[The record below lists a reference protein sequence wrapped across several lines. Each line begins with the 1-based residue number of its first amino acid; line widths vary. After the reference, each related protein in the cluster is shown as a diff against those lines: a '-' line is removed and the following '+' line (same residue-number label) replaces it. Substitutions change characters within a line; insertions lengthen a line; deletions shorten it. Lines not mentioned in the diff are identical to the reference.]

1 MKYNRLIGRV
11 LCLVL
16 CLICLT
22 AAAVPAA
29 AVEDLPELRP
39 AVAIHYRA
47 NAGSLVIGCME
58 DGTELTILDD
68 SYTTVY
74 QIDCY
79 DMTGYIAKELVRW
92 ENGKPL
98 VNYVP
103 GHTDARVFT
112 AQRLDQA
119 MQTREALRNTAAIYQ
134 GVRYK
139 WGGTTPR
146 GFDCSGYM
154 RYIFQQNGLPMVRTA
169 QQQVGEGIIIP
180 YDQLQCGDLVFFT
193 RTHGGS
199 LVTHVGM
206 YIGDGKMIHAGS
218 SRGVVIADLSINYFQ
233 QHYLCA
239 RRVVLNSLLEF
250 DTTEL
255 TVKSNTK

>member
-1 MKYNRLIGRV
+1 MKQNRLIGRV

-22 AAAVPAA
+22 MLAVPAA
-29 AVEDLPELRP
+29 ATDELPELRP
-39 AVAIHYRA
+39 AVAVHYRA
-47 NAGSLVIGCME
+47 NAGSLVIGCLE
-58 DGTELTILDD
+58 DGTELTVLDD
-68 SYTTVY
+68 ANKAFYH
-74 QIDCY
+74 IDCY
-79 DMTGYIAKELVRW
+79 DMTGYIAKELVRQ
-92 ENGKPL
+92 ENGKFL

-103 GHTDARVFT
+103 GHEDSRVFT

-154 RYIFQQNGLPMVRTA
+154 RYIFEKNGMSMVRTA

-250 DTTEL
+250 ETAEL
-255 TVKSNTK
+255 TVKSSTK